1 MPPSLIRILD
11 ARGASRLALSPDAG
25 TLYYVS
31 DLTGTMQLW
40 SVAVA
45 GGVPRRLSHEA
56 DRVGA
61 YGLSPDGTKIAY
73 GADEGGDERWALW
86 VMNADGTQA
95 RRVSTRADRIHH
107 VVDWTPDGRGALVF
121 ANLRDER
128 YFDLHEF
135 PAEGGTPKLRF
146 RHDGTG
152 FGAAALD
159 DGRIV
164 VTTNRAR
171 GDQNHLSLIERD
183 GSIKRLT
190 PETPA
195 AMHQSAH
202 GFEDGIVV
210 LSDRDRDLAAI
221 ARIGIDGSFG
231 YLVAP
236 ADKVV
241 DELEVAHGRL
251 AYALNVDGRSEV
263 RVLSGGEDRP
273 VAGLPPGDLA
283 TDLIGNSLAVAA
295 DGTVAVAWARFDAPS
310 AVYVARPGQSATLLV
325 PPQMAGLSPDGL
337 PEDELVTWPSFDG
350 RTIPGFLLRP
360 RGAPTGPRPTVVQV
374 HGGPEGQARP
384 LWNPLTVALVGAGFN
399 VLQPN
404 VRGST
409 GYGRAYMSLDDV
421 RLRMDSVRDLDAA
434 AEWLAKS
441 GVAPADRIGVIGGSY
456 GGFMTLAAITYC
468 AERNWAAAVDIV
480 GIASFTTFFARTAP
494 WRRPLRA
501 AEYGD
506 PEKDAD
512 FLESISPLNFID
524 RIQAPLMVIHG
535 ANDPRVPVQ
544 EAEQIVSTLR
554 ARGREVEYLRYE
566 DEGHGLAKAK
576 NRADAWPRVVQ
587 FFAKHMGGGT
597 AGGTGERVVREPR
610 VPRGPA
616 TRHERSE

>member
-25 TLYYVS
+25 TVYYVS
-31 DLTGTMQLW
+31 DLTGTVQLW
-40 SVAVA
+40 SVAAA
-45 GGVPRRLSHEA
+45 GGVPRRLSYEA

-61 YGLSPDGTKIAY
+61 YSLSPDGTKIAY

-86 VMNADGTQA
+86 VMNADGANA
-95 RRVSTRADRIHH
+95 RRLSTAQDRIHH
-107 VVDWTPDGRGALVF
+107 VVGWTSDGRRVLMF

-128 YFDLHEF
+128 FFDLYEL
-135 PAEGGTPKLRF
+135 PEEGGTPKPRF

-152 FGAAALD
+152 FGATALR
-159 DGRIV
+159 DGRVV

-171 GDQNHLSLIERD
+171 SDQNHLTLIERD
-183 GSIKRLT
+183 GSTKRLT
-190 PETPA
+190 PETPL
-195 AMHQSAH
+195 AMYQSARE
-202 GFEDGIVV
+202 FDDGILV
-210 LSDRDRDLAAI
+210 LSDRDRDLAGI
-221 ARIGIDGSFG
+221 ARLNPDASFR

-236 ADKVV
+236 DRVV
-241 DELEVAHGRL
+241 DELEVAGAHI
-251 AYALNVDGRSEV
+251 AYALNVDGRSLV
-263 RVLSGGEDRP
+263 RRLSDGEDTP

-283 TDLIGNSLAVAA
+283 TDLIGNSLAVAP

-310 AVYVARPGQSATLLV
+310 AVYVAPPGRRAKLVV
-325 PPQMAGLSPDGL
+325 PPQMAGLSVDGL
-337 PEDELVTWPSFDG
+337 PEEELVSWRSFDG

-360 RGAPTGPRPTVVQV
+360 RGAPKGPRPTVVQV

-404 VRGST
+404 VRGSS

-434 AEWLAKS
+434 AAWLGES
-441 GVAPADRIGVIGGSY
+441 SVAPADRIGVIGGSY
-456 GGFMTLAAITYC
+456 GGFMTLAAITFC
-468 AERNWAAAVDIV
+468 AERKWAAAVDIV
-480 GIASFTTFFARTAP
+480 GIASFKTFFARTAP

-506 PEKDAD
+506 PENDAD

-524 RIQAPLMVIHG
+524 RIRAPLMVIHG
-535 ANDPRVPVQ
+535 ANDPRVPVE

-554 ARGREVEYLRYE
+554 ARGREVDYLRYE

-576 NRADAWPRVVQ
+576 NRADAWPKVVR
-587 FFAKHMGGGT
+587 FFEKHMGPST
-597 AGGTGERVVREPR
+597 
-610 VPRGPA
+610 
-616 TRHERSE
+616 

>member
-1 MPPSLIRILD
+1 M
-11 ARGASRLALSPDAG
+11 ALSPDGG

-31 DLTGTMQLW
+31 DLTGTVQLW
-40 SVAVA
+40 SVAVS
-45 GGVPRRLSHEA
+45 GGVPRRLSYEA

-61 YGLSPDGTKIAY
+61 YSLSPDGTKIAY

-86 VMNADGTQA
+86 VMNADGTAA
-95 RRVSTRADRIHH
+95 RRTSTVGDRIHH
-107 VVDWTPDGRGALVF
+107 VVGWTRDGRGVLAF

-128 YFDLHEF
+128 FFDLHEF
-135 PAEGGTPKLRF
+135 SLAGGTPKLRF

-152 FGAAALD
+152 FGATALES
-159 DGRIV
+159 GRVV
-164 VTTNRAR
+164 VTTNRGR
-171 GDQNHLSLIERD
+171 GDQNHLTVVERD
-183 GSIKRLT
+183 ASTRRVT
-190 PETPA
+190 PEAPV
-195 AMHQSAH
+195 AMYQSASEF
-202 GFEDGIVV
+202 GGDLVV
-210 LSDRDRDLAAI
+210 LSDRDRDRAGI
-221 ARIGIDGSFG
+221 ARVGLDGSFR
-231 YLVAP
+231 YLVASER
-236 ADKVV
+236 VI
-241 DELEVAHGRL
+241 DELEVAGDRI

-263 RVLSGGEDRP
+263 RVLADGTDTA

-283 TDLIGNSLAVAA
+283 TDLIGNSLAVAR

-310 AVYVARPGQSATLLV
+310 AVHVAPPDRPAALVV
-325 PPQMAGLSPDGL
+325 PPQMAGLSTEGL
-337 PEDELVTWPSFDG
+337 PEEELVSWRSFDG

-360 RGAPTGPRPTVVQV
+360 RGAAKGSRPTVVQV

-404 VRGST
+404 VRGSS

-434 AEWLAKS
+434 AAWLADS

-456 GGFMTLAAITYC
+456 GGFMTLAAITFC
-468 AERNWAAAVDIV
+468 ADRKWAAAVDIV
-480 GIASFTTFFARTAP
+480 GIASFATFFARTAA

-524 RIQAPLMVIHG
+524 RIEAPLMVIHG

-544 EAEQIVSTLR
+544 EAEQIVATLR
-554 ARGREVEYLRYE
+554 ARGRDVEYLRYE

-576 NRADAWPRVVQ
+576 NRADAWPKVVA
-587 FFAKHMGGGT
+587 FFKRHMG
-597 AGGTGERVVREPR
+597 A
-610 VPRGPA
+610 A
-616 TRHERSE
+616 N

>member
-1 MPPSLIRILD
+1 MAPSLIRILD

-25 TLYYVS
+25 ILYYVS
-31 DLTGTMQLW
+31 DLTGTVQLW

-45 GGVPRRLSHEA
+45 GGVPRRLSYEA

-61 YGLSPDGTKIAY
+61 YRVSPDGTKIAY

-86 VMNADGTQA
+86 LMNADGTGA
-95 RRVSTRADRIHH
+95 RVLSTRPDRIHH
-107 VVDWTPDGRGALVF
+107 VIDWAADGRGVLAF

-128 YFDLHEF
+128 FFDLYEF
-135 PAEGGTPKLRF
+135 PTEGGTPKLRF

-152 FGAAALD
+152 FGAAALK

-171 GDQNHLSLIERD
+171 GDENHLLLVRPD
-183 GSIKRLT
+183 GSIDRLT
-190 PETPA
+190 PQTPI

-202 GFEDGIVV
+202 GFEDGILA
-210 LSDRDRDLAAI
+210 LSDRDRDLAAV
-221 ARIGIDGSFG
+221 ARVGTDGSFR
-231 YLVAP
+231 YLIAP
-236 ADKVV
+236 ADRVV
-241 DELEVAHGRL
+241 DELAVADGQV
-251 AYALNVDGRSEV
+251 AYALNVDGRSEI
-263 RVLSGGEDRP
+263 RLLSNGRDTP

-283 TDLIGNSLAVAA
+283 TDLIGNSLAVAP
-295 DGTVAVAWARFDAPS
+295 DGTVAVAWARFDSPS
-310 AVYVARPGQSATLLV
+310 AIYVASPGSPAKLVV
-325 PPQMAGLSPDGL
+325 PPQMAGLSPEGL
-337 PEDELVTWPSFDG
+337 PEDEIVSWRSFDG

-360 RGAPTGPRPTVVQV
+360 RGASNGPRPTVVQV

-404 VRGST
+404 VRGSS

-434 AEWLAKS
+434 AGWLAES
-441 GVAPADRIGVIGGSY
+441 GAAPADRIGVIGGSY
-456 GGFMTLAAITYC
+456 GGFMTLAAITFC
-468 AERNWAAAVDIV
+468 ADRKWAAAVDIV
-480 GIASFTTFFARTAP
+480 GIASFATFFARTAA

-506 PEKDAD
+506 PVKDAD

-524 RIQAPLMVIHG
+524 RIRAPLMVIHG

-554 ARGREVEYLRYE
+554 SSGREVEYLRYE

-576 NRADAWPRVVQ
+576 NRADAWPRVVR
-587 FFAKHMGGGT
+587 FFERHMG
-597 AGGTGERVVREPR
+597 
-610 VPRGPA
+610 PA
-616 TRHERSE
+616 

>member
-40 SVAVA
+40 STPVA
-45 GGVPRRLSHEA
+45 GGAAQRLSYEA

-86 VMNADGTQA
+86 VMKADGTGA
-95 RRVSTRADRIHH
+95 RRLSTVRDRIHH
-107 VVDWTPDGRGALVF
+107 VVEWTPDGRGVLVF

-128 YFDLHEF
+128 FFDLHEF
-135 PAEGGTPKLRF
+135 PAAGGTPKLRF

-152 FGAAALD
+152 FGATALH
-159 DGRIV
+159 DGRVV

-171 GDQNHLSLIERD
+171 GDQNHLSLVERD
-183 GSIKRLT
+183 GSTKRLT
-190 PETPA
+190 PETPI
-195 AMHQSAH
+195 AMHESAH
-202 GFEDGIVV
+202 PFADGILA
-210 LSDRDRDLAAI
+210 LSDRDRDMAAI
-221 ARIGIDGSFG
+221 ARIGLNGSFS

-236 ADKVV
+236 DRVV
-241 DELEVAHGRL
+241 DELEVAGERV
-251 AYALNVDGRSEV
+251 AYALNIDGRSEV
-263 RVLSGGEDRP
+263 RLLSDGTDAP
-273 VAGLPPGDLA
+273 VVGLPPGDLA
-283 TDLIGNSLAVAA
+283 TDLIGNSLAVAP
-295 DGTVAVAWARFDAPS
+295 DGTVAVAWARFDQPS
-310 AVYVARPGQSATLLV
+310 AVYVAVPGRPAKIVV
-325 PPQMAGLSPDGL
+325 PPQMAGLSAEGL
-337 PEDELVTWPSFDG
+337 PEEELVSWRSFDG

-360 RGAPTGPRPTVVQV
+360 RGAPKGKRPTVVQV

-404 VRGST
+404 VRGSS
-409 GYGRAYMSLDDV
+409 GYGRGYMSLDDV
-421 RLRMDSVRDLDAA
+421 RLRMDSVRDLDTAA
-434 AEWLAKS
+434 GWLAES

-456 GGFMTLAAITYC
+456 GGFMTLAAITFC
-468 AERNWAAAVDIV
+468 AERKWAAAVDIV
-480 GIASFTTFFARTAP
+480 GIASWRTFFEKTSP

-524 RIQAPLMVIHG
+524 RINAPLMVIHG
-535 ANDPRVPVQ
+535 ANDPRVPIN

-576 NRADAWPRVVQ
+576 NRADAWPKVVR
-587 FFAKHMGGGT
+587 FFEKHMG
-597 AGGTGERVVREPR
+597 
-610 VPRGPA
+610 PA
-616 TRHERSE
+616 A

>member
-25 TLYYVS
+25 TLYFVT
-31 DLTGTMQLW
+31 DLTGTVQLW
-40 SVAVA
+40 SVPVA
-45 GGVPRRLSHEA
+45 GGVPRRLSYEA

-61 YGLSPDGTKIAY
+61 YSLAPEGTEIAY

-86 VMNADGTQA
+86 VMNAEGTDA
-95 RRVSTRADRIHH
+95 RRLSTRADRIHH
-107 VVDWTPDGRGALVF
+107 VVGWTSDGSGVLAF

-128 YFDLHEF
+128 FFDLHEF
-135 PAEGGTPKLRF
+135 PKRGGTPKPRF

-152 FGAAALD
+152 FGAAVLR

-164 VTTNRAR
+164 VTTNRER
-171 GDQNHLSLIERD
+171 SDQNHLSLVERD
-183 GSIKRLT
+183 GSIMRLT
-190 PETPA
+190 PDSPI
-195 AMHQSAH
+195 AMHQSARA
-202 GFEDGIVV
+202 FADGILV

-221 ARIGIDGSFG
+221 ASVGLNGSFR
-231 YLVAP
+231 YVVAP
-236 ADKVV
+236 VNTVV
-241 DELEVAHGRL
+241 DELEVAGAHV
-251 AYALNVDGRSEV
+251 AYALNVEGRSEV
-263 RVLSGGEDRP
+263 RLLADGKDAP

-283 TDLIGNSLAVAA
+283 TDLIGKSLAVAP

-310 AVYVARPGQSATLLV
+310 AIYVAAPGQRARLVV
-325 PPQMAGLSPDGL
+325 PPQMAGLSPEGL
-337 PEDELVTWPSFDG
+337 PEEELVSWRAFDG

-360 RGAPTGPRPTVVQV
+360 RGASKGPRPTVVQV

-404 VRGST
+404 VRGSS

-434 AEWLAKS
+434 AAWLAES
-441 GVAPADRIGVIGGSY
+441 GVAPAARIGVIGGSY
-456 GGFMTLAAITYC
+456 GGFMTLAAITFC
-468 AERNWAAAVDIV
+468 ADRKWAAAVDIV

-535 ANDPRVPVQ
+535 ANDPRVPVE
-544 EAEQIVSTLR
+544 EAEQIVSNLR
-554 ARGREVEYLRYE
+554 ARGRDVDYLRYE

-576 NRADAWPRVVQ
+576 NRADAWPKVVR
-587 FFAKHMGGGT
+587 FFERHMGPG
-597 AGGTGERVVREPR
+597 A
-610 VPRGPA
+610 
-616 TRHERSE
+616 

>member
-45 GGVPRRLSHEA
+45 GGVPQRLSYEA

-61 YGLSPDGTKIAY
+61 YSLSPDGTKIAY

-86 VMNADGTQA
+86 VMKADGTEA
-95 RRVSTRADRIHH
+95 RRLSTVRDRIHH
-107 VVDWTPDGRGALVF
+107 VVEWLPDGRGVLVF

-128 YFDLHEF
+128 FFDLHEF
-135 PAEGGTPKLRF
+135 PSEGGTPKLRF

-152 FGAAALD
+152 FGATALP
-159 DGRIV
+159 DGRVV

-171 GDQNHLSLIERD
+171 GDQNHLSLVERD
-183 GSIKRLT
+183 GSTRRLT
-190 PETPA
+190 PEAPI
-195 AMHQSAH
+195 AMHASAH
-202 GFEDGIVV
+202 GFAGGVLA
-210 LSDRDRDLAAI
+210 LSDRDRDLTGI
-221 ARIGIDGSFG
+221 ARIDLDGSFR
-231 YLVAP
+231 YLVGP
-236 ADKVV
+236 DRVV
-241 DELEVAHGRL
+241 DELEIAGQQV
-251 AYALNVDGRSEV
+251 AYALNIDGRSEV
-263 RVLSGGEDRP
+263 RLLSNGSDLA
-273 VAGLPPGDLA
+273 VTGLPPGDLA
-283 TDLIGNSLAVAA
+283 TDLIGNSLAVAP

-310 AVYVARPGQSATLLV
+310 AVYVAAPGRPANLVV
-325 PPQMAGLSPDGL
+325 PPQMAGLSSEGL
-337 PEDELVTWPSFDG
+337 PEDDLVSWRSFDG

-360 RGAPTGPRPTVVQV
+360 RGAPKGPRPTVVQV

-404 VRGST
+404 VRGSS
-409 GYGRAYMSLDDV
+409 GYGRGYMSLDDV

-434 AEWLAKS
+434 AAWLAES
-441 GVAPADRIGVIGGSY
+441 GIAPADRIGVIGGSY
-456 GGFMTLAAITYC
+456 GGFMTLAAITFC
-468 AERNWAAAVDIV
+468 AERKWAAAVDIV
-480 GIASFTTFFARTAP
+480 GIASFKTFFARTAA

-512 FLESISPLNFID
+512 FLESISPINFID
-524 RIQAPLMVIHG
+524 RIEAPLMVIHG

-576 NRADAWPRVVQ
+576 NRADAWPKVVR
-587 FFAKHMGGGT
+587 FFQKHMGT
-597 AGGTGERVVREPR
+597 AG
-610 VPRGPA
+610 
-616 TRHERSE
+616 

>member
-40 SVAVA
+40 STPVA
-45 GGVPRRLSHEA
+45 GGAAQRLSYDA

-86 VMNADGTQA
+86 VMKADGTGA
-95 RRVSTRADRIHH
+95 RRLSTVRDRIHH
-107 VVDWTPDGRGALVF
+107 VVEWTPDGRGVLVF

-128 YFDLHEF
+128 FFDLHEF
-135 PAEGGTPKLRF
+135 PAAGGTPKLRF

-152 FGAAALD
+152 FGATALH
-159 DGRIV
+159 DGRVV

-171 GDQNHLSLIERD
+171 GDQNHLSLVERD
-183 GSIKRLT
+183 GSTKRLT
-190 PETPA
+190 PETPI
-195 AMHQSAH
+195 AMHESAH
-202 GFEDGIVV
+202 AFADGILA
-210 LSDRDRDLAAI
+210 LSDRDRDMASI
-221 ARIGIDGSFG
+221 ARIGLNGSFS

-236 ADKVV
+236 DRVV
-241 DELEVAHGRL
+241 DELEVAGERV
-251 AYALNVDGRSEV
+251 AYALNIDGRSEV
-263 RVLSGGEDRP
+263 RLLSNGTDAP
-273 VAGLPPGDLA
+273 VGGLPPGDLA
-283 TDLIGNSLAVAA
+283 TDLIGNSLAVAP
-295 DGTVAVAWARFDAPS
+295 DGTVAVAWARFDQPS
-310 AVYVARPGQSATLLV
+310 AVYVAAPGRPAKVVV
-325 PPQMAGLSPDGL
+325 PPQMAGLSAEGL
-337 PEDELVTWPSFDG
+337 PEEELVSWRSFDG

-360 RGAPTGPRPTVVQV
+360 RGAPKGARPTVVQV

-404 VRGST
+404 VRGSS
-409 GYGRAYMSLDDV
+409 GYGRGYMSLDDV

-434 AEWLAKS
+434 AGWLAES

-456 GGFMTLAAITYC
+456 GGFMTLAAITFC
-468 AERNWAAAVDIV
+468 AERKWAAAVDIV
-480 GIASFTTFFARTAP
+480 GIASWRTFFEKTSP

-524 RIQAPLMVIHG
+524 RINAPLMVIHG
-535 ANDPRVPVQ
+535 ANDPRVPIN

-576 NRADAWPRVVQ
+576 NRADAWPKVVR
-587 FFAKHMGGGT
+587 FFEKHMG
-597 AGGTGERVVREPR
+597 
-610 VPRGPA
+610 PA
-616 TRHERSE
+616 A